1 MKLVNIGLAS
11 ALLVLTAGISGC
23 NSDEPPPEVKPVAA
37 APVVAAKPV
46 STTSTATTLAMQD
59 PVDAEDSEYADDGSP
74 EEPGVFSS
82 YSPESEHGGVPTAGS
97 GTAGTGGTVSTA
109 GAQTAGVATTTKSTA
124 TAATGTST
132 TSGSTDVGGNYGGSA
147 LGVNGVTGVTG
158 VTGAAADTAASTP
171 SVPTRDTLLARA
183 QTFSTH
189 LLLTGLTAANGTG
202 QTLTYD
208 AYFPVGYRT
217 ATTGPFVFVIHGGDW
232 TEGAKED
239 VKTYAVA
246 LAQRG
251 FVAIAPNYRLAPAN
265 PHPAQVND
273 ISDMMKYIE
282 NNPSTLFTT
291 GTYYGAVGIA
301 AGGHLASLVALSP
314 NSAGHVKCVANVFAQ
329 TDLTN
334 LPTLDASIKKFLGDT
349 YSPAKLIETSPVFQI
364 AAHVGTP
371 SFYLSHGTADVKVPV
386 AQSQAFAAALKQGN
400 LSVTLTPVEGAGH
413 GYSDDQTKSTA
424 TDVATFMASCLA
436 IQ

>member
-1 MKLVNIGLAS
+1 MKLANIGLAS
-11 ALLVLTAGISGC
+11 ALLVLTAGLSGC
-23 NSDEPPPEVKPVAA
+23 NNDEPPPEVKPVAA

-46 STTSTATTLAMQD
+46 VSTTSTATTLAMQD
-59 PVDAEDSEYADDGSP
+59 SADAEDSAYADDGSQ
-74 EEPGVFSS
+74 EEPAVFSS
-82 YSPESEHGGVPTAGS
+82 YSPESDRTAVPSAPS
-97 GTAGTGGTVSTA
+97 DTGGAGATASTSTA
-109 GAQTAGVATTTKSTA
+109 KPTSAA
-124 TAATGTST
+124 TAATTGTST
-132 TSGSTDVGGNYGGSA
+132 TGTSSDVGSSIGSNM
-147 LGVNGVTGVTG
+147 GVGTGLVTPT
-158 VTGAAADTAASTP
+158 TATTDTAKPTP
-171 SVPTRDTLLARA
+171 AVPTRDTLLARA

-189 LLLTGLTAANGTG
+189 LLLAGLTAANGTG

-208 AYFPVGYRT
+208 AYFPVGFRT
-217 ATTGPFVFVIHGGDW
+217 GTTGPFVFVIHGGDW

-282 NNPSTLFTT
+282 GNPSTLFTT

-301 AGGHLASLVALSP
+301 AGGHLASLVALNP

-334 LPTLDASIKKFLGDT
+334 LPTLDASIKQFLGDT
-349 YSPAKLIETSPVFQI
+349 YSPAKLIETSPVLQI

-371 SFYLSHGTADVKVPV
+371 SFYLSHGTADVKVPL

-400 LSVTLTPVEGAGH
+400 LSVTLTPVEGASH

-424 TDVATFMASCLA
+424 TDIATFMASCLA